1 MTAEPDRLG
10 GLNPAARID
19 LRQIGR
25 ERQPLLIIDDVL
37 ADPDALIEAAKTA
50 DWHKPHTQ
58 YPGLNAPLPAAY
70 SQAVIRALRPLL
82 QRGFGIPAHRQLN
95 FFGFF
100 ALATQG
106 PDQLQPI
113 QKIPHRD
120 SPDPFRIAMVHYL
133 CRGQAGGTA
142 FFRHQATGFE
152 SIDFE
157 RGETYDRTAAGE
169 LAAGG
174 ERLTRHVTAETPHYE
189 QVDVA
194 AMAFNRLV
202 VYRSHVLHSGLLEES
217 RLSDDPATGRLTAN
231 SFLEVARP
239 G

>member
-37 ADPDALIEAAKTA
+37 ADPDALIAVAKDA
-50 DWHKPHTQ
+50 RWARPQHTQ

-70 SQAVIRALRPLL
+70 SQAVIRALRPML
-82 QRGFGIPAHRQLN
+82 QRAFGIPQDRTLN

-106 PDQLQPI
+106 PSELQPI
-113 QKIPHRD
+113 QKIPHHD

-157 RGETYDRTAAGE
+157 RGET
-169 LAAGG
+169 
-174 ERLTRHVTAETPHYE
+174 
-189 QVDVA
+189 
-194 AMAFNRLV
+194 
-202 VYRSHVLHSGLLEES
+202 
-217 RLSDDPATGRLTAN
+217 
-231 SFLEVARP
+231 
-239 G
+239 